1 MTDAEKTKSF
11 VNQFWDE
18 SIVPTITEYIRIPNK
33 SVAFDPDWEK
43 AGHMEDALQLALIWL
58 EQHPIPGAQV
68 QVGRQSGRTPL
79 ILLDCPGER
88 EGTDRKSVV

>member
-1 MTDAEKTKSF
+1 VVDAEKTKSF

-43 AGHMEDALQLALIWL
+43 AGHMEDALQLALNWL
-58 EQHPIPGAQV
+58 EQHPMPGSKFRSA
-68 QVGRQSGRTPL
+68 GK
-79 ILLDCPGER
+79 PG
-88 EGTDRKSVV
+88 VPP